1 MPVAANKAA
10 LSSAGVLTAGR
21 VWPFFTATPVLTA
34 PNGWAVPADE
44 IRTAD
49 IIAAA
54 NVCGAATVFPM
65 RDAAGVLTNV
75 TLARYRCGIVIDLT
89 GDPRGAMDEIFEAMA
104 GRWGW
109 AGGTWRM
116 RCGTS
121 AAPVFA
127 MDQSWLA
134 QKLGPDGQ
142 PEAGSVV
149 RISNGVSRE
158 NKVNAVSGRC
168 VDADQRYQV
177 LPFPAVRD
185 AALIAQSLRRLIADG
200 SIAGDPAILD
210 AQIQPASLDLRLGA
224 VAYRVRA
231 SFLVGQG
238 RTVRDRI
245 AEFEM
250 HRVDLTGG
258 AVLEKGCVYVIPLM
272 EHLSLPAGITAVAN
286 AKSSTG
292 RLDLLTRSI
301 TDGGT
306 EFDRI
311 PEGYHGPLY
320 AEVCPKSF
328 SVLVRAGQRL
338 NQIRFRSGQS
348 VLTDPELTALN
359 AVEPLVSGEAMISE
373 GLGFSVDLRPA
384 SGDLV
389 GYRAKPH
396 TGVIDLDKI
405 GHYPASEFWEE
416 VRSKDGRIIL
426 DPGAFYILV
435 SREAVTI
442 PPDYAAEMAPFLAM
456 VGEFR
461 VHYAG
466 FFDPGFGHAA
476 AGGAGSRG
484 VLEVRCHEAPFVL
497 EHGQVVGRLVYEK
510 MAERPETLYGRE
522 IASNYQ
528 GQGLKLA
535 KQFR

>member
-1 MPVAANKAA
+1 MTQPGVIPVQG
-10 LSSAGVLTAGR
+10 L
-21 VWPFFTATPVLTA
+21 
-34 PNGWAVPADE
+34 
-44 IRTAD
+44 
-49 IIAAA
+49 
-54 NVCGAATVFPM
+54 
-65 RDAAGVLTNV
+65 RD
-75 TLARYRCGIVIDLT
+75 
-89 GDPRGAMDEIFEAMA
+89 
-104 GRWGW
+104 
-109 AGGTWRM
+109 
-116 RCGTS
+116 
-121 AAPVFA
+121 
-127 MDQSWLA
+127 
-134 QKLGPDGQ
+134 
-142 PEAGSVV
+142 
-149 RISNGVSRE
+149 
-158 NKVNAVSGRC
+158 
-168 VDADQRYQV
+168 
-177 LPFPAVRD
+177 
-185 AALIAQSLRRLIADG
+185 LIARGCITAS
-200 SIAGDPAILD
+200 PAIVD
-210 AQIQPASLDLRLGA
+210 AQIQPASLDLRLGS

-231 SFLVGQG
+231 SFLVGKD
-238 RTVRDRI
+238 RRAADRI

-250 HRVDLTGG
+250 HRIDLTNG

-272 EHLSLPAGITAVAN
+272 ESLALPAGITAVAN

-292 RLDLLTRSI
+292 RLDLLTRAI

-311 PEGYHGPLY
+311 PDGYHGPLY

-338 NQIRFRSGQS
+338 NQIRFRQGQA
-348 VLTDPELTALN
+348 VLSDAELTALN
-359 AVEPLVSGEAMISE
+359 AVEPLVSGAALISE
-373 GLGFSVDLRPA
+373 GLGFSVDLRPEH
-384 SGDLV
+384 GDLV

-396 TGVIDLDKI
+396 TGVVDLDKI

-416 VRSKDGRIIL
+416 IHAKDGRIIL

-466 FFDPGFGHAA
+466 FFDPGFGHAE

-497 EHGQVVGRLVYEK
+497 EHGQIVGRLVYER
-510 MAERPETLYGRE
+510 MAERPQTLYGRE

-535 KQFR
+535 KQFTAG

>member
-1 MPVAANKAA
+1 MTRIPTPKSTN
-10 LSSAGVLTAGR
+10 GVL
-21 VWPFFTATPVLTA
+21 
-34 PNGWAVPADE
+34 PAQ
-44 IRTAD
+44 A
-49 IIAAA
+49 
-54 NVCGAATVFPM
+54 
-65 RDAAGVLTNV
+65 
-75 TLARYRCGIVIDLT
+75 
-89 GDPRGAMDEIFEAMA
+89 
-104 GRWGW
+104 
-109 AGGTWRM
+109 
-116 RCGTS
+116 
-121 AAPVFA
+121 
-127 MDQSWLA
+127 
-134 QKLGPDGQ
+134 
-142 PEAGSVV
+142 
-149 RISNGVSRE
+149 
-158 NKVNAVSGRC
+158 
-168 VDADQRYQV
+168 
-177 LPFPAVRD
+177 
-185 AALIAQSLRRLIADG
+185 LRRLIGTGA
-200 SIAGDPAILD
+200 IAATPAIDD
-210 AQIQPASLDLRLGA
+210 AQIQPASLDLRLGTT
-224 VAYRVRA
+224 AYRVRA
-231 SFLVGQG
+231 SFLTGQG
-238 RTVRDRI
+238 RLVADRI
-245 AEFEM
+245 AEFGM
-250 HRVDLTGG
+250 HQIDLTQG

-272 EHLSLPAGITAVAN
+272 ERLALGPGITAVAN

-292 RLDLLTRSI
+292 RLDLLTRTI

-348 VLTDPELTALN
+348 VLTDPELTALH
-359 AVEPLVSGEAMISE
+359 AVEPLVSGAAVISE
-373 GLGFSVDLRPA
+373 GLGFSVDLQPA

-396 TGVIDLDKI
+396 TGVIDLDRI
-405 GHYPASEFWEE
+405 AHYPARDFWEE
-416 VRSKDGRIIL
+416 VRTTDARIIL

-442 PPDYAAEMAPFLAM
+442 PPEYAAEMAPFLAM

-466 FFDPGFGHAA
+466 FFDPGFGYAA

-497 EHGQVVGRLVYEK
+497 EHGQIVGRLVYER
-510 MAERPETLYGRE
+510 MAARPDTLYGTG

-535 KQFR
+535 KQFRTT

>member
-1 MPVAANKAA
+1 MT
-10 LSSAGVLTAGR
+10 AGVL
-21 VWPFFTATPVLTA
+21 
-34 PNGWAVPADE
+34 PAQHLRHLIKTGALAADPP
-44 IRTAD
+44 IR
-49 IIAAA
+49 
-54 NVCGAATVFPM
+54 P
-65 RDAAGVLTNV
+65 
-75 TLARYRCGIVIDLT
+75 
-89 GDPRGAMDEIFEAMA
+89 
-104 GRWGW
+104 
-109 AGGTWRM
+109 
-116 RCGTS
+116 
-121 AAPVFA
+121 
-127 MDQSWLA
+127 DQ
-134 QKLGPDGQ
+134 
-142 PEAGSVV
+142 V
-149 RISNGVSRE
+149 
-158 NKVNAVSGRC
+158 
-168 VDADQRYQV
+168 
-177 LPFPAVRD
+177 
-185 AALIAQSLRRLIADG
+185 
-200 SIAGDPAILD
+200 
-210 AQIQPASLDLRLGA
+210 QPASLDLRLGH

-231 SFLVGQG
+231 SFLAGQG
-238 RTVRDRI
+238 AKVADRI

-250 HRVDLTGG
+250 HRVDLTEG

-272 EHLSLPAGITAVAN
+272 ERLALPAGITAVAN

-292 RLDLLTRSI
+292 RLDLLTRTI

-320 AEVCPKSF
+320 AEVCPRSF

-338 NQIRFRSGQS
+338 NQIRFRQGQA
-348 VLTDPELTALN
+348 VLSDAELRALHTA
-359 AVEPLVSGEAMISE
+359 EPLVSGEAVISE
-373 GLGFSVDLRPA
+373 GLGFSVDLRPET
-384 SGDLV
+384 GDLL

-396 TGVIDLDKI
+396 TGVIDLDRI
-405 GHYPASEFWEE
+405 GHYPARDFWEE
-416 VRSKDGRIIL
+416 VRAGDGRIIL

-442 PPDYAAEMAPFLAM
+442 PPDYAAEMAPYLAM

-497 EHGQVVGRLVYEK
+497 EHGQVVGRLVYER
-510 MAERPETLYGRE
+510 MAARPETLYGAG

-535 KQFR
+535 KQFRAG